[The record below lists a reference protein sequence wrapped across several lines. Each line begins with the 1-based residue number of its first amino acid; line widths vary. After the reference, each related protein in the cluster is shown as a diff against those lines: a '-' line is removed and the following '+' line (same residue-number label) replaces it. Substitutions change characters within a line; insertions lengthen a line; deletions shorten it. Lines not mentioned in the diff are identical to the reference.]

1 MILVTGAAGFI
12 GSHLCERLL
21 EQDFTVVGVDNF
33 DPFYDPEIKKK
44 NLRHF
49 KSNPAFYFHEATITD
64 ISMLEKI
71 FSQHEFSHIVHL
83 AAKAGVRP
91 SIEQPI
97 AYKTTNIDGTL
108 NLLEMARLHGIN
120 RFIFA
125 SSSSVYGNNKKTPF
139 SETDPV
145 DNPISPYAAT
155 KKAGEL
161 LCYTYHHLYQIHISA
176 LRFFTVYGPRQRPE
190 MAIHKFTR
198 RIDSG
203 EPVQLY
209 GHGKLKRDFTYIED
223 ILQGMMSAIESVQG
237 YEIFNLGESQTFS
250 TSQLIDVIEQKLG
263 KKAIREE
270 TEMQP
275 GDVDITYA
283 DISKAKKLLSYK
295 PTITI
300 EEGITRFVKWY
311 VAQKELLEKVET

>member
-12 GSHLCERLL
+12 GSHVCEKLL
-21 EQDFTVVGVDNF
+21 SSNFSVVGIDNF
-33 DPFYDPEIKKK
+33 DPFYDPEIKRR
-44 NLRHF
+44 NLQNFQDHPHF
-49 KSNPAFYFHEATITD
+49 EFYETTITD
-64 ISMLEKI
+64 MPAMEKV
-71 FSQHEFSHIVHL
+71 FSQHHFSHIVHL

-97 AYKTTNIDGTL
+97 AYKTANIDGTL
-108 NLLEMARLHGIN
+108 NLLEMARLHKID

-125 SSSSVYGNNKKTPF
+125 SSSSVYGNNRKIPF
-139 SETDPV
+139 SENDPV

-161 LCYTYHHLYQIHISA
+161 ICYTYHHLYKINISA

-198 RIDSG
+198 QIDSG

-209 GHGKLKRDFTYIED
+209 GYGRLKRDFTYIDD
-223 ILQGMMSAIESVQG
+223 ILQGVMSVIEKVRG
-237 YEIFNLGESQTFS
+237 YEIFNLGESQTIS

-263 KKAIREE
+263 KKAVRVEVE
-270 TEMQP
+270 TQP
-275 GDVDITYA
+275 GDVDITFA
-283 DISKAKKLLSYK
+283 DISKAQRLLDYS
-295 PTITI
+295 PNTSI
-300 EEGITRFVKWY
+300 ENGVAKFMEWY
-311 VAQKELLEKVET
+311 LARKTFLEKD

>member
-12 GSHLCERLL
+12 GSHLCEKLL
-21 EQDFTVVGVDNF
+21 GNNFSVAGIDNF
-33 DPFYDPEIKKK
+33 DPFYDPKIKKR
-44 NLRHF
+44 NLQNFQDHPGF
-49 KSNPAFYFHEATITD
+49 EFYEATITG
-64 ISMLEKI
+64 MPAMEKI
-71 FSQHEFSHIVHL
+71 FSQHRFSHIVHL

-108 NLLEMARLHGIN
+108 NLLEMARLHKIN

-125 SSSSVYGNNKKTPF
+125 SSSSVYGNNKKIPF
-139 SETDPV
+139 SESDPV

-161 LCYTYHHLYQIHISA
+161 ICYTYHHLYKINVSA

-198 RIDSG
+198 QIDSG

-209 GHGKLKRDFTYIED
+209 GYGRLKRDFTYIDD
-223 ILQGMMSAIESVQG
+223 ILQGVMSVIENVHG
-237 YEIFNLGESQTFS
+237 YEIFNLGESQTIS

-263 KKAIREE
+263 KKAIRSEV
-270 TEMQP
+270 EMQP
-275 GDVDITYA
+275 GDVDITFA
-283 DISKAKKLLSYK
+283 DITKAQKILDYQ
-295 PTITI
+295 PNTTI
-300 EEGITRFVKWY
+300 ENGVAKFVEWY
-311 VAQKELLEKVET
+311 LAQKTLLEKA